1 MKKGIGPRQLGS
13 PLKQTL
19 TEKSKKYYPQE
30 KSKYEE
36 IARDGKHSYY
46 KSKELSGEN
55 IVTGPPL
62 QQGEM
67 GPGFGSDPNV
77 QIDYGKGAERWAYDK
92 KTGRIG
98 AFTEKTVNKPLG
110 YKETT
115 YDVEWDRRP
124 KAGKVEVPRKKG
136 SIKLPKPNMKLKK

>member
-13 PLKQTL
+13 PLKQTM

-30 KSKYEE
+30 ESKYEQ
-36 IARDGKHSYY
+36 IGQKDKHSYY
-46 KSKELSGEN
+46 KSKELGGKD
-55 IVTGPPL
+55 IVYGPPM
-62 QQGEM
+62 QEGTM
-67 GPGFGSDPNV
+67 GPGFGGEDWQP
-77 QIDYGKGAERWAYDK
+77 DYGKGAEGWVYNE
-92 KTGRIG
+92 KTGRLG
-98 AFTEKTVNKPLG
+98 AMTEKTVNKPLG